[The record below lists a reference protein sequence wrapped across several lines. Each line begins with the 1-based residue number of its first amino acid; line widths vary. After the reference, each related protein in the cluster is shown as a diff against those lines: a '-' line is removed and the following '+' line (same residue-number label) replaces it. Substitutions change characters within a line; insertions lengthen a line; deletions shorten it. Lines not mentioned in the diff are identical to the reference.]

1 MGISKTCI
9 RLYGFFR
16 RHNSFEGL
24 TITKYTV
31 IISGKGG
38 VGKTTTTVNLG
49 LSLHNLNQRVV
60 AVDTNLV
67 TPNLALQLGL
77 PPTPITLHNV
87 LRGEAKVL
95 DTIQTHATG
104 LNIIPAG
111 LTLSNGSSRYLGNFR
126 EALEPLKGTY
136 DHVLMDCGAGL
147 WGEVLKSIKIA
158 DEAII
163 VTNPELPA
171 LVDAL
176 KAIKISE
183 KLGVPVRGI
192 VVTKCTGANY
202 ELKDE
207 TIRGILK
214 GYPILIKVP
223 FDQNIPRS
231 ISMRKPLVSLRPNSR
246 AARAY
251 KKLAAEFVGA
261 PFEESFFQKARTRLF
276 GW

>member
-1 MGISKTCI
+1 
-9 RLYGFFR
+9 
-16 RHNSFEGL
+16 
-24 TITKYTV
+24 V
-31 IISGKGG
+31 ISGKGG

-49 LSLHNLNQRVV
+49 VSIHNLNQRVV

-77 PPTPITLHNV
+77 PPTPTTLHNV
-87 LRGEAKVL
+87 LRGEANVL
-95 DTIQTHATG
+95 DTVQTHPTG

-111 LTLSNGSSRYLGNFR
+111 LTLTNGSSRYLGNFK
-126 EALEPLKGTY
+126 EALDPLKGSY
-136 DHVLMDCGAGL
+136 DHVIMDCGAGL
-147 WGEVLKSIKIA
+147 WGEVLKSVRIA

-192 VVTKCTGANY
+192 VVTKCTGARY
-202 ELKDE
+202 ELKDD

-214 GYPILIKVP
+214 GYPILVKVP
-223 FDQNIPRS
+223 FDINVPKS
-231 ISMRKPLVSLRPNSR
+231 ISLRNPVVSLKPHSR
-246 AARAY
+246 SARAY
-251 KKLAAEFVGA
+251 QKLAAKFVGV
-261 PFEESFFQKARTRLF
+261 PFKENFFYKARDRLF
-276 GW
+276 GG

>member
-1 MGISKTCI
+1 M
-9 RLYGFFR
+9 
-16 RHNSFEGL
+16 
-24 TITKYTV
+24 
-31 IISGKGG
+31 
-38 VGKTTTTVNLG
+38 GKTTTTVNLG

-77 PPTPITLHNV
+77 PPTPTTLHNV
-87 LRGEAKVL
+87 LKGEAKVTE
-95 DTIQTHATG
+95 TIQTHSTG

-111 LTLSNGSSRYLGNFR
+111 LTLSNGSSRYLGNFKD
-126 EALEPLKGTY
+126 ALDPLNGLF
-136 DHVLMDCGAGL
+136 DHVILDCGAGL
-147 WGEVLKSIKIA
+147 WGEVLKSIKLA

-192 VVTKCTGANY
+192 VVAKWTGAKY

-214 GYPILIKVP
+214 GYPILVKVP
-223 FDQNIPRS
+223 FDTNVPYS
-231 ISMRKPLVSLRPNSR
+231 ISLRKPVVSFKPNSP
-246 AARAY
+246 ASRAY
-251 KKLAAEFVGA
+251 KKLAAEFLGI
-261 PFEESFFQKARTRLF
+261 PYKESLF
-276 GW
+276 YKVWDKIF

>member
-1 MGISKTCI
+1 
-9 RLYGFFR
+9 
-16 RHNSFEGL
+16 
-24 TITKYTV
+24 V
-31 IISGKGG
+31 ISGKGG

-49 LSLHNLNQRVV
+49 VSIHNLNQRVV

-87 LRGEAKVL
+87 LKGEAKVL
-95 DTIQTHATG
+95 DTIQTHPTG

-111 LTLSNGSSRYLGNFR
+111 LTLTNGSSRYLGNFR
-126 EALEPLKGTY
+126 EALDPLKGSY
-136 DHVLMDCGAGL
+136 DHVIMDCGAGL
-147 WGEVLKSIKIA
+147 WGEVLKSVKIA

-192 VVTKCTGANY
+192 VVTKCTGAKY
-202 ELKDE
+202 ELKDD

-214 GYPILIKVP
+214 GYPILVKVP
-223 FDQNIPRS
+223 YDTNVSRS
-231 ISMRKPLVSLRPNSR
+231 ISLRKPVVSLKSNCPAS
-246 AARAY
+246 RAY
-251 KKLAAEFVGA
+251 KKLAATFLGL
-261 PFEESFFQKARTRLF
+261 PFKENLFYRVRDRLF
-276 GW
+276 GG

>member
-1 MGISKTCI
+1 
-9 RLYGFFR
+9 
-16 RHNSFEGL
+16 
-24 TITKYTV
+24 
-31 IISGKGG
+31 
-38 VGKTTTTVNLG
+38 
-49 LSLHNLNQRVV
+49 
-60 AVDTNLV
+60 
-67 TPNLALQLGL
+67 L
-77 PPTPITLHNV
+77 PPTPVTLHNV

-95 DTIQTHATG
+95 DTVQTHSSG

-126 EALEPLKGTY
+126 EALDPLKGTY
-136 DHVLMDCGAGL
+136 DHVLLDCGAGL

-183 KLGVPVRGI
+183 KLGVPVKGI
-192 VVTKCTGANY
+192 VVTKFTGARY

-214 GYPILIKVP
+214 GYPILVKVP
-223 FDQNIPRS
+223 FDTNVPRS
-231 ISMRKPLVSLRPNSR
+231 ISMRKPVVMLKPHSPAS
-246 AARAY
+246 RAY
-251 KKLAAEFVGA
+251 KKLASKFIGV
-261 PFEESFFQKARTRLF
+261 PYKDSFLYRAKERLF
-276 GW
+276 SG

>member
-1 MGISKTCI
+1 M
-9 RLYGFFR
+9 
-16 RHNSFEGL
+16 
-24 TITKYTV
+24 
-31 IISGKGG
+31 
-38 VGKTTTTVNLG
+38 
-49 LSLHNLNQRVV
+49 

-77 PPTPITLHNV
+77 PPTPTTLHNV
-87 LRGEAKVL
+87 LKGEAKVL
-95 DTIQTHATG
+95 DTVQIHATG

-111 LTLSNGSSRYLGNFR
+111 LTLSNGSTRYLGNFR
-126 EALEPLKGTY
+126 EAFQQLDGTY
-136 DHVLMDCGAGL
+136 DHVLLDCGAGL
-147 WGEVLKSIKIA
+147 WGEVLKSIKVA
-158 DEAII
+158 DEALI

-192 VVTKCTGANY
+192 IVTKSTGANY

-214 GYPILIKVP
+214 GYPILVKVP
-223 FDQNIPRS
+223 FDSNVSRS
-231 ISMRKPLVSLRPNSR
+231 VSMRQPIVSLRPKSP

-261 PFEESFFQKARTRLF
+261 PYKESFFERAKHRLF
-276 GW
+276 GG

>member
-1 MGISKTCI
+1 MRS
-9 RLYGFFR
+9 
-16 RHNSFEGL
+16 
-24 TITKYTV
+24 ITKYTV

-49 LSLHNLNQRVV
+49 VSLHNLNMRVV

-77 PPTPITLHNV
+77 PPTPTTLHNV
-87 LRGEAKVL
+87 LRGEADVL
-95 DTIQTHATG
+95 GTVQLHQTG

-126 EALEPLKGTY
+126 QALEPLKGSY
-136 DHVLMDCGAGL
+136 DHVLLDCGAGL
-147 WGEVLKSIKIA
+147 WGEVLKSIKVA

-183 KLGVPVRGI
+183 KLGVPVKGI
-192 VVTKCTGANY
+192 VVTKFTGARY

-214 GYPILIKVP
+214 GYPILVKVP
-223 FDQNIPRS
+223 FDTNVPRS
-231 ISMRKPLVSLRPNSR
+231 ISMRKPVVSLKPNSP

-251 KKLAAEFVGA
+251 RRLAASIIGA
-261 PFEESFFQKARTRLF
+261 PFKESFFSRAKERLF
-276 GW
+276 GG